1 MGDSENINILD
12 DDMLD
17 SVSGGAERTQYD
29 DSQLRD
35 AGINVATVNEQKKYT
50 YRLSSGQLVYITKGV
65 ALSITDSYYVG
76 GGQRLSDQMVKSL
89 IQQS

>member
-1 MGDSENINILD
+1 MGDSKNINILD

-29 DSQLRD
+29 DRQLRD
-35 AGINVATVNEQKKYT
+35 AGINVATVNGQKRYT
-50 YRLSSGQLVYITKGV
+50 YLLNGRLISITKDV
-65 ALSITDSYYVG
+65 ALSITDAYYIG
-76 GGQRLSDQMVKSL
+76 GGQRLSDEMVKAL